1 LILWV
6 CWNSRRKTVRAVS
19 ILRRWL
25 SPSLAFVHTARVG
38 ALWTA
43 VEAVVAGGVL
53 SLTAMGRASCREA
66 RPKHRIKAM
75 DRLLGNVA
83 LQEEVAGI
91 YGAVAVLLV
100 RQKQPVVLV
109 DWTQIG
115 AKHWALVA
123 AVPIG
128 GRALP
133 ICAEVHPA
141 RRLGSARVHSRFLQK
156 LRGVLPEGCRPILV
170 SDAGFTT
177 KWFDAVTRMGW
188 DFVGRVR
195 GQRRIRRVGTGG
207 WVPNKSMHPQATT
220 TARDLGVFEISRMHP
235 RPRRLVLVRKPR
247 GRRKR
252 MGRRGRPLRTGVD
265 KKYAKTAR
273 EPWLLT
279 TSLSSTPK
287 KVVAV
292 YTSRMQIEE
301 LFRDAKNHRFGWSL
315 GAIVAH
321 SAARLD
327 VLLLIGAL
335 GIIAMTLLGLAA
347 ESAGLHQAFQ
357 ANTVRSKR
365 VLSFFVLG
373 TLVAASRDPAITPE
387 DLAASLEYL
396 RQKVSAI
403 AS

>member
-1 LILWV
+1 
-6 CWNSRRKTVRAVS
+6 VRAVS

-25 SPSLAFVHTARVG
+25 SPSLAFVHTARVH

-66 RPKHRIKAM
+66 KPKHRIKAM
-75 DRLLGNVA
+75 DRLLGNLA
-83 LQEEVAGI
+83 LQGEVAGI
-91 YGAVAVLLV
+91 YGAVAALLV
-100 RQKQPVVLV
+100 LQKQPVVLV
-109 DWTQIG
+109 DWTQAG
-115 AKHWALVA
+115 TKHWALVA

-141 RRLGSARVHSRFLQK
+141 RRLGNARVHWRFLQK
-156 LRGVLPEGCRPILV
+156 LRLVLPEGCSPILV

-195 GQRRIRRVGTGG
+195 GQRRIRRVGTSR

-220 TARDLGVFEISRMHP
+220 TPRDLGIFEISRMYP
-235 RPRRLVLVRKPR
+235 RPRRLILVSKPR
-247 GRRKR
+247 RRRKR
-252 MGRRGRPLRTGVD
+252 IGRRGRPLHTGVD

-279 TSLSSTPK
+279 TSLSSAPK

-292 YTSRMQIEE
+292 YTTRMQIEE
-301 LFRDAKNHRFGWSL
+301 LFRDTKNHRFGWSM
-315 GAIVAH
+315 GSIVAH

-327 VLLLIGAL
+327 VLLLVAAL

-347 ESAGLHQAFQ
+347 ESAGLHLSFQ

-373 TLVAASRDPAITPE
+373 TLVAASRDPTLTAD

-396 RQKVSAI
+396 REKVSAI

>member
-1 LILWV
+1 
-6 CWNSRRKTVRAVS
+6 
-19 ILRRWL
+19 
-25 SPSLAFVHTARVG
+25 
-38 ALWTA
+38 
-43 VEAVVAGGVL
+43 
-53 SLTAMGRASCREA
+53 MGRASCREA
-66 RPKHRIKAM
+66 KPKHRIKAM

-83 LQEEVAGI
+83 LQGEVAGI
-91 YGAVAVLLV
+91 YGAIAMLLV

-109 DWTQIG
+109 DWTQVG
-115 AKHWALVA
+115 ADHWALVA
-123 AVPIG
+123 AVPLA

-133 ICAEVHPA
+133 IYAEVHPA
-141 RRLGSARVHSRFLQK
+141 KRLGSARTQCRFLQK
-156 LRGVLPEGCRPILV
+156 LRVVLPEDCRPILV

-177 KWFDAVTRMGW
+177 KWFDAVARMGW

-195 GQRRIRRVGTGG
+195 GQRRIRRVGTDR

-235 RPRRLVLVRKPR
+235 RPRRLILVRKPR

-252 MGRRGRPLRTGVD
+252 IGRRGRPLRTGVD

-279 TSLSSTPK
+279 TSLYSAPK

-292 YTSRMQIEE
+292 YASRMQIEE

-327 VLLLIGAL
+327 VLLLVAAL
-335 GIIAMTLLGLAA
+335 GIVAMTLLGLAA
-347 ESAGLHQAFQ
+347 ESAGLHRSFQ

-373 TLVAASRDPAITPE
+373 TLVAASRDPTLTPE
-387 DLAASLEYL
+387 DLAASLDHL